1 MNVDS
6 RSGGRDGLGSNGLFK
21 LEKESARLHSS
32 NALWMYFVSPKAPG
46 QVPPL
51 RTFSEHAGRQLLE
64 VEPGALAAVGQ
75 PESESLS
82 PGNWLLNSIG
92 TNLRYVETRAY

>member
-32 NALWMYFVSPKAPG
+32 NALCMYFVSPKAPG

-64 VEPGALAAVGQ
+64 VRSNPGRWRLWGSL
-75 PESESLS
+75 ESESLI
-82 PGNWLLNSIG
+82 PGNWLLNRIG
-92 TNLRYVETRAY
+92 TNLR